1 MHCNNKELI
10 FWILVIGDSNVGKTS
25 IISSFINKQFEDKIN
40 TTVGIEFYYKK
51 IDLKDEYSSKIK
63 IQI

>member
-25 IISSFINKQFEDKIN
+25 IINSFINKKFEDNIN
-40 TTVGIEFYYKK
+40 ATVGIEFYYKK
-51 IDLKDEYSSKIK
+51 IDFKDENNSKIK
-63 IQI
+63 I

>member
-25 IISSFINKQFEDKIN
+25 IINNFINKKFEHNIN
-40 TTVGIEFYYKK
+40 ATVGIEFYYKK
-51 IDLKDEYSSKIK
+51 IDFKDENNSKIK
-63 IQI
+63 I

>member
-1 MHCNNKELI
+1 
-10 FWILVIGDSNVGKTS
+10 VIGDSNVGKTS

-40 TTVGIEFYYKK
+40 KTVGIEFYYKK